1 MFFRNKTPV
10 RIKKKTCT
18 TPDNIL
24 NCFSVIKR
32 SESEN
37 SEERSIKRIII
48 YVCWG
53 CYSFNNW
60 PSLLTHITKIII

>member
-1 MFFRNKTPV
+1 MFFRTLV
-10 RIKKKTCT
+10 RIKKNCT

-37 SEERSIKRIII
+37 PEERSFK
-48 YVCWG
+48 
-53 CYSFNNW
+53 S
-60 PSLLTHITKIII
+60 